1 MSLSIGESVGAY
13 RVVEQLGQGGMATV
27 FKAYHAALDRYV
39 AIKVL
44 HPAFKDDPTF
54 LARFQREARV
64 VAKLEHPHIVPVYD
78 FAEHNG
84 APYLVMKF
92 IEGETLKARLARGP
106 LTLEETLR
114 VMEAMGTGLD
124 YAHKQGILHRDI
136 KPSNVMM
143 TRHGG
148 IYIADFGLARI
159 ALAGES
165 TLSTDAMLGTPH
177 YMSPEQAKGVKE
189 LDAGTD
195 IYSLG
200 VVLYELIVGRVPYSA
215 DTPFAIIHDHIY
227 TPLPPPRSA
236 NPNVP
241 ETIERVLLKALAKDR
256 ADRYADVAEMVLAFK
271 RASIPFVAQLLD
283 RDQTPNIALPR
294 STKPIAPYDPTPPAE
309 ARTPSA
315 APAATVA
322 RPRADTTPLPVVP
335 VARTTSTA
343 PLPVVKPVRPGGF
356 QLQGWQVVAGVA
368 VVVAGLMLLAWAL
381 PFLRRQLLAPPV
393 SPTQAPPTVVPSPI
407 SPTLAV
413 PTPGEAGT
421 LPPPPTPLV
430 NTDAMK
436 MLDEADAAFKAGD
449 ITRAQ
454 GQLELAV
461 NLSPGDPAIL
471 LRAGDIA
478 LTNRLA
484 VYALEHFYLPVL
496 PLTRPQDPLGAEA
509 RAHAALAY
517 YAAATDPAAGP
528 FLDTQR
534 QLNPDGDMVALALAR
549 HKIFSGDLLA
559 ASNDLKTLADQLP
572 DSPAV
577 WLITG
582 DWYLAQ
588 GQTAEAQQ
596 HYEQVRDAR
605 PGQNL
610 LSPPWVRREADC
622 HLRQLRDLGQNAK
635 LEPTCE
641 DLPSL
646 VIGR

>member
-1 MSLSIGESVGAY
+1 
-13 RVVEQLGQGGMATV
+13 MATV

-44 HPAFKDDPTF
+44 HPAFKEDATF

-64 VAKLEHPHIVPVYD
+64 VAKLEHTNIVPVYD

-114 VMEAMGTGLD
+114 VIEAMGAGLD
-124 YAHKQGILHRDI
+124 YAHRQGILHRDI

-143 TRHGG
+143 ARDSG

-165 TLSTDAMLGTPH
+165 TLSTDSMLGTPH

-200 VVLYELIVGRVPYSA
+200 VVLYELVVGRVPYSA

-241 ETIERVLLKALAKDR
+241 ESIERVLLKALAKDR
-256 ADRYADVAEMVLAFK
+256 ADRYKDVAEMVLAFK
-271 RASIPFVAQLLD
+271 KASIPFVAQLLD

-294 STKPIAPYDPTPPAE
+294 STKPIAPYDPTPAAE
-309 ARTPSA
+309 ARTYVAP
-315 APAATVA
+315 PAATVA
-322 RPRADTTPLPVVP
+322 RPKPD
-335 VARTTSTA
+335 TA
-343 PLPVVKPVRPGGF
+343 PLPVLSPTLTSSAKPLPVVKRADARPGGYQF
-356 QLQGWQVVAGVA
+356 QWWQAVIGVGGVVL
-368 VVVAGLMLLAWAL
+368 GLILLSLAW
-381 PFLRRQLLAPPV
+381 PVIRRQLASPPSQV
-393 SPTQAPPTVVPSPI
+393 PPTSVAPTVVV
-407 SPTLAV
+407 PTRINPTPAL
-413 PTPGEAGT
+413 PTPGGAGT
-421 LPPPPTPLV
+421 PLPPLTPPV
-430 NTDAMK
+430 ANNEAVK
-436 MLDEADAAFKAGD
+436 MLDEAEAAFQAGD
-449 ITRAQ
+449 TSLGQ
-454 GQLELAV
+454 GRLELAV
-461 NLSPGDPAIL
+461 GMSPNDPAIL

-478 LTNRLA
+478 LTHQLA
-484 VYALEHFYLPVL
+484 LYALDRFYLL
-496 PLTRPQDPLGAEA
+496 AMPLTKPQDPLGAEL
-509 RAHAALAY
+509 RAHASLAY
-517 YAAATDPAAGP
+517 YVAAADPGAGP
-528 FLDTQR
+528 LFDR
-534 QLNPDGDMVALALAR
+534 QLQVNPEADMVALALAR
-549 HKIFSGDLLA
+549 HKIFRGDLLA
-559 ASNDLKTLADQLP
+559 ASTDLKALADRQP
-572 DSPAV
+572 DSLAV
-577 WLITG
+577 LLITG

-588 GQTAEAQQ
+588 GQLAEAQQ
-596 HYEQVRDAR
+596 QYERVREAK
-605 PGQNL
+605 PNQNQL
-610 LSPPWVRREADC
+610 APPWVRREAEC
-622 HLRQLRDLGQNAK
+622 NLRRIQDLGQDIK

-646 VIGR
+646 VTGR

>member
-13 RVVEQLGQGGMATV
+13 RIVEQLGQGGMATV

-44 HPAFKDDPTF
+44 HPAFKEDPTF

-64 VAKLEHPHIVPVYD
+64 VAKLEQANIVPVYD

-92 IEGETLKARLARGP
+92 VEGETLKARLARGP

-114 VMEAMGTGLD
+114 VLEAMGAGLD
-124 YAHKQGILHRDI
+124 YAHRQGILHRDI

-143 TRHGG
+143 ARDGG

-200 VVLYELIVGRVPYSA
+200 VLLYELVVGRVPYSA

-227 TPLPPPRSA
+227 TPLPPPRAA

-241 ETIERVLLKALAKDR
+241 ESIERVLLKALAKER
-256 ADRYADVAEMVLAFK
+256 VDRYADVAEMVLAFK
-271 RASIPFVAQLLD
+271 KATIPFVAQLLD

-294 STKPIAPYDPTPPAE
+294 STKPIAPFDPTPPAE
-309 ARTPSA
+309 ARTQAEAPAPTLARPKPDA
-315 APAATVA
+315 APLAV
-322 RPRADTTPLPVVP
+322 TPAIL
-335 VARTTSTA
+335 TSSA
-343 PLPVVKPVRPGGF
+343 KPLPVVKRANVKSGGYQF
-356 QLQGWQVVAGVA
+356 QWWHA
-368 VVVAGLMLLAWAL
+368 VVGVGVVVVGLLLLSLAL
-381 PFLRRQLLAPPV
+381 PMLRRQLTPPPSLVPPTRVAPTGV
-393 SPTQAPPTVVPSPI
+393 VPTQSF
-407 SPTLAV
+407 
-413 PTPGEAGT
+413 PTPA
-421 LPPPPTPLV
+421 LPTPLA
-430 NTDAMK
+430 NADATK
-436 MLDEADAAFKAGD
+436 LLDEADAAFKAGD
-449 ITRAQ
+449 IVLGQ
-454 GQLELAV
+454 GRLELAV
-461 NLSPGDPAIL
+461 GLSPNDPGIL
-471 LRAGDIA
+471 FRAGDIA
-478 LTNRLA
+478 LSHQLA
-484 VYALEHFYLPVL
+484 LYALEHFYLPAMT
-496 PLTRPQDPLGAEA
+496 LTTPQDPFGAEV
-509 RAHAALAY
+509 RAHTSLAY
-517 YAAATDPAAGP
+517 YVAASDPAAGP
-528 FLDTQR
+528 VLEAQFQA
-534 QLNPDGDMVALALAR
+534 NPDADVVALAIAR

-559 ASNDLKTLADQLP
+559 ASTDLKTLTDQQP
-572 DSPAV
+572 DSLAV
-577 WLITG
+577 LLITG

-588 GQTAEAQQ
+588 GQLSEAQQ
-596 HYEQVRDAR
+596 RFERIRDAK
-605 PGQNL
+605 PGQGPL
-610 LSPPWVRREADC
+610 APPWVRREAEC
-622 HLRQLRDLGQNAK
+622 NLRRMRDLGQNTK